1 MDTSLL
7 VRNLSIIAQAALPML
22 PFGQVGMVAARAA
35 LDALR
40 MAIETMAL
48 SQDQIAALEGDRN
61 ALELAVNEHAKLVA
75 AKLAG

>member
-35 LDALR
+35 LDGIR

-48 SQDQIAALEGDRN
+48 SSEQIAALEGDRA
-61 ALELAVNEHAKLVA
+61 ALELAVNDHAKAVA
-75 AKLAG
+75 GRLAG